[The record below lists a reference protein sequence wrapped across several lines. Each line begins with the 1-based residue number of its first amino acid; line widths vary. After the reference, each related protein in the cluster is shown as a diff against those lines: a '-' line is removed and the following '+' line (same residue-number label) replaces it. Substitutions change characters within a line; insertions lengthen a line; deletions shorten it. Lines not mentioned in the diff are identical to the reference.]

1 MFGSMLPMLVSPVP
15 GPRSIALTD
24 ELARVESP
32 ALTARRARRA
42 EQSGA
47 PHDPI
52 GWHEARGS
60 NVRDVDGNVYVDLTG
75 GFGAA
80 LFAHAHPPVLAAVR
94 AQSELLVH
102 ALGDVHPS
110 DVKVELLGALAALA
124 PFPARVMLGLS
135 GADAVEAALKSALL
149 FTGKPG
155 VIAFRGGY
163 HGLSHGPL
171 AACGY
176 GEAFRAPFAAQ
187 LNPHVAFAEFA
198 TSEAELSRALGSVEN
213 AIAELG
219 GRAGAILVEPIQGR
233 GGVRVAA
240 RDFLKALSHLAR
252 ARGLLLIVDEIY
264 TGLGRCGPPLL
275 HRALGC
281 EADLIYLGKGLG
293 GGFPISAC
301 LGREEVMAAWGEP
314 AGEAIHTSTF
324 LGNPPACAAALATL
338 NELAQRDMSALAE
351 ERGARL
357 GAALQQVP
365 GVAVRGAGMLLGVEI
380 RQGAGAQLL
389 RVTRAL
395 LERGFI
401 VLPAG
406 APASVLCLTPPLC
419 LTDGQIDAF
428 AQALADCLEHAT

>member
-1 MFGSMLPMLVSPVP
+1 MFGSMLPLLVSPVP

-42 EQSGA
+42 ERSGA
-47 PHDPI
+47 AHDPI

-94 AQSELLVH
+94 AQSERLVH
-102 ALGDVHPS
+102 ALGDAHPS
-110 DVKVELLGALAALA
+110 DVKVELLSALAALS

-198 TSEAELSRALGSVEN
+198 ASEAEIARALGSVEN

-252 ARGLLLIVDEIY
+252 ARGLLLIADEIF
-264 TGLGRCGPPLL
+264 TGLGRCGPRLV
-275 HRALGC
+275 HRAMGW
-281 EADLIYLGKGLG
+281 
-293 GGFPISAC
+293 
-301 LGREEVMAAWGEP
+301 AARR
-314 AGEAIHTSTF
+314 T
-324 LGNPPACAAALATL
+324 
-338 NELAQRDMSALAE
+338 
-351 ERGARL
+351 
-357 GAALQQVP
+357 
-365 GVAVRGAGMLLGVEI
+365 
-380 RQGAGAQLL
+380 
-389 RVTRAL
+389 
-395 LERGFI
+395 
-401 VLPAG
+401 
-406 APASVLCLTPPLC
+406 
-419 LTDGQIDAF
+419 
-428 AQALADCLEHAT
+428 